1 MNRIMNNSIE
11 FLKNL
16 SPSSKARA
24 ATPSSKQQMG
34 SEIEGAMI
42 PTVPPVSAT
51 QHIHNRPQPVSS
63 SSGVAGLVGASP
75 FDGEERR
82 QLLDQFNMS
91 AEEKKQY
98 MSHVASLERE
108 IARLQTIADTSSRSR
123 SANSAG
129 LGKNNMSLYNVD
141 AANLSNCCALRSY
154 VANVVFHQIKI
165 FNFEGRWTHYDPT
178 DIEHHPLAAKLMK
191 QVTVP
196 TELVGYES
204 VYYSKMVLP
213 QASAKLSGLRGV
225 VVKRCR
231 DVFMSK

>member
-1 MNRIMNNSIE
+1 MNRIMNNGIE
-11 FLKNL
+11 FLKGL
-16 SPSSKARA
+16 SPSSKERA
-24 ATPSSKQQMG
+24 ATPSKQPMG
-34 SEIEGAMI
+34 SEIGGAMI

-63 SSGVAGLVGASP
+63 LSSGVSGLGASP
-75 FDGEERR
+75 VDGEERR
-82 QLLDQFNMS
+82 QLLQQFNMS
-91 AEEKKQY
+91 AEEQKQY

-108 IARLQTIADTSSRSR
+108 IARLQTLADTSSRSR

-165 FNFEGRWTHYDPT
+165 FHFEGRWTHYDPT